1 MAATVAK
8 TFHVSND
15 SPSEFP
21 SSQEPLQ
28 AFGWWQQKMIH
39 VIWTSACFWQQWF
52 FGPIIASEVGGW
64 EDGEN
69 WRSWQSSETSCR
81 EVDDEDNGQVRKD
94 AKGSKAIHFQTDVR
108 WHGINHGRGG
118 RWARRADQKG
128 PGSPGGLAT
137 PSWWGARAEI
147 RQTGE
152 KPSATGTAI
161 STTQKIKT
169 ERQSILEAFKGKI
182 CKTGWQARALQGGGP
197 GVTLLPVVLQGDLP
211 VWAISIAVSAGSLGS
226 EGELVCAL
234 FCGWLFLRLQ
244 MKETNDPIL
253 RCIDNQ
259 RRKGPLDGERQPV
272 QPEYTHAGP
281 ALHTELLRHRRT
293 WCAISKV
300 PWSWLFFRI
309 RTPEPIQ
316 VSTLRPLEGPHD
328 AERVKPQVLCRSFPF
343 RTMDKSDASPHP
355 ETSKNYGVRKLRCVA
370 TRTDLKRRRQ
380 LYVAWTVSTG
390 SSKQT
395 AGLLAWSAAATQ
407 WIFRNGDQQLRNCYA
422 PFMAVSKFRHA
433 FFQVTASRKYFWPFK
448 RIGSNCYHWLASHS
462 CWYGSNGSFGIFQV
476 YFNKINLFG

>member
-1 MAATVAK
+1 
-8 TFHVSND
+8 
-15 SPSEFP
+15 
-21 SSQEPLQ
+21 
-28 AFGWWQQKMIH
+28 MIH

-52 FGPIIASEVGGW
+52 LGQLLLRKW
-64 EDGEN
+64 EDEKTEKLKELA
-69 WRSWQSSETSCR
+69 SSETSCR

-118 RWARRADQKG
+118 RWARRADQKD
-128 PGSPGGLAT
+128 
-137 PSWWGARAEI
+137 
-147 RQTGE
+147 
-152 KPSATGTAI
+152 
-161 STTQKIKT
+161 
-169 ERQSILEAFKGKI
+169 
-182 CKTGWQARALQGGGP
+182 P
-197 GVTLLPVVLQGDLP
+197 GVREVLQRHRGEAPVQRSGKRGRSPLPQEPPYPPPKKLRRSGKAFSKRSKARYAKLDDKRELSKVEVQELRYSQLSCKETFQCGRSVSQLVQDLLDRK
-211 VWAISIAVSAGSLGS
+211 VS
-226 EGELVCAL
+226 L
-234 FCGWLFLRLQ
+234 FAPFLRLTVFETTDE
-244 MKETNDPIL
+244 ETNDPIL

-293 WCAISKV
+293 WCAILRSLEAGYFSGSGPLNPYRFNPPSIGGS
-300 PWSWLFFRI
+300 PWCWKGEAPSSLQI
-309 RTPEPIQ
+309 
-316 VSTLRPLEGPHD
+316 
-328 AERVKPQVLCRSFPF
+328 FPF

-448 RIGSNCYHWLASHS
+448 ELEVIAIIDWLHIPVGMGATEAL
-462 CWYGSNGSFGIFQV
+462 V
-476 YFNKINLFG
+476 YFRYISIRSTCSGNPEQVPAARTHGAHCHFEDFVIQKT

>member
-28 AFGWWQQKMIH
+28 ALGDDNKKWYMWFEHRHVFDNNGFWANYCFGSGRMRRRR
-39 VIWTSACFWQQWF
+39 
-52 FGPIIASEVGGW
+52 
-64 EDGEN
+64 N
-69 WRSWQSSETSCR
+69 WRSWHHL
-81 EVDDEDNGQVRKD
+81 KHLA
-94 AKGSKAIHFQTDVR
+94 AKSTMKTMDRCERQQGHPFPD
-108 WHGINHGRGG
+108 
-118 RWARRADQKG
+118 RRAMTWIQSWKRRKMSTKSWSKG

-234 FCGWLFLRLQ
+234 FAVDCFWDYRWRDQ
-244 MKETNDPIL
+244 WPDPEVYRQSATI
-253 RCIDNQ
+253 CIEGVCQ
-259 RRKGPLDGERQPV
+259 EKWKGPLDGERQPV

-293 WCAISKV
+293 WCAI
-300 PWSWLFFRI
+300 
-309 RTPEPIQ
+309 
-316 VSTLRPLEGPHD
+316 LRSLE
-328 AERVKPQVLCRSFPF
+328 
-343 RTMDKSDASPHP
+343 
-355 ETSKNYGVRKLRCVA
+355 
-370 TRTDLKRRRQ
+370 
-380 LYVAWTVSTG
+380 
-390 SSKQT
+390 
-395 AGLLAWSAAATQ
+395 
-407 WIFRNGDQQLRNCYA
+407 
-422 PFMAVSKFRHA
+422 
-433 FFQVTASRKYFWPFK
+433 VTAPSK
-448 RIGSNCYHWLASHS
+448 RQGC
-462 CWYGSNGSFGIFQV
+462 
-476 YFNKINLFG
+476 